1 MRKCKT
7 ALFLSHKSGNRKSNP
22 VYIKWSSF
30 QGDSLSALL
39 FCRALISLITELNR
53 AGYGYKMGEKIIN
66 HLLYKD
72 DFKLLSKDDHELEG
86 SRQTVKKFIDGMG
99 MKFGPKK
106 SSKPTFLKGK
116 LEKST
121 SIELDH
127 SAKIKELRQ

>member
-1 MRKCKT
+1 
-7 ALFLSHKSGNRKSNP
+7 
-22 VYIKWSSF
+22 
-30 QGDSLSALL
+30 
-39 FCRALISLITELNR
+39 
-53 AGYGYKMGEKIIN
+53 MGEKIIN

-127 SAKIKELRQ
+127 SAKIKELRQWEVCKYRGVNESNVMQCANMKKKKVKNATEGYGSSLKQN